1 MPSGSSPAML
11 GCLAGI
17 GAEQCW
23 WVGDSRG
30 HTCSPQP
37 SPAACP
43 ALRHPG
49 EQGRKAPAGLSPSN
63 VGGKVHDTSPIM
75 LNSYLFPFS
84 GDMGSASCSNTVL
97 LQGWGSEP
105 LRVPRYGPLLI
116 THMLVLEETTR
127 NPFAVQNLTRTW
139 YESERDLVFQMVMVC
154 FHPEW

>member
-84 GDMGSASCSNTVL
+84 GDMGSAS
-97 LQGWGSEP
+97 
-105 LRVPRYGPLLI
+105 
-116 THMLVLEETTR
+116 LVLTPCFCKAEAPSLCEFHGMVLCLSHTCW
-127 NPFAVQNLTRTW
+127 FWKKQQEIHLQYRT
-139 YESERDLVFQMVMVC
+139 
-154 FHPEW
+154 